1 MRDDLDVALGAG
13 GGASIAIDGIKPWSA
28 RVRTDPS
35 TKLLMWLTIA
45 VVLLIAWAA
54 LFSIDRITRGSGR
67 VLPSVQNQVVQHLE
81 GGIVSQLVVREGDR
95 VKKGQVLMRLSN
107 QFTSAELD
115 NAQTDVVAKR
125 MSLARLEA
133 EASGARSFAPP
144 AALAA
149 RAPDLAASETALF
162 NSRRAEIEQQL
173 GVIDDQLS
181 GRRAE
186 AATLRARLNN
196 LRSEEAMQIAQLGR
210 FEKALAADAV
220 SEHEVMERRTDLQQ
234 LRTRIAD
241 AANSIPQTM
250 AAIAEGEARRRES
263 WARFV
268 SESAEK
274 ATPLRIELSKAG
286 NALGAFKDRQTREEI
301 RAPMDGVVN
310 KIYVQTVGGVVRGGE
325 PLFEIV
331 PVEQSVMIEA
341 RVAPKDRG
349 RIRAGLPATVKISA
363 YEFANYGGPEAEVVD
378 ISPDVLQDQKGDVF
392 YRVRLKANTR
402 KFGKDKP
409 VIPGMTAEV
418 DIRAGGQTVLDY
430 LLSPI
435 RDVGDNAFRQ

>member
-1 MRDDLDVALGAG
+1 MNDFMSAATP
-13 GGASIAIDGIKPWSA
+13 IDGLNPWSA
-28 RVRTDPS
+28 RVRTDPAA
-35 TKLLMWLTIA
+35 KLLIVLATA
-45 VVLLIAWAA
+45 LALLIGWAA

-81 GGIVSQLVVREGDR
+81 GGIVAQVTVREGDR
-95 VKKGQVLMRLSN
+95 VKKGEVLMRLSN
-107 QFTSAELD
+107 QFTSAELN
-115 NAQTDVVAKR
+115 NAQTDVTAR
-125 MSLARLEA
+125 RLSLARMEA
-133 EASGARSFAPP
+133 EAAGARRFTPP
-144 AALAA
+144 AELVA
-149 RAPDLAASETALF
+149 RSPEMAASEQSLF
-162 NSRRAEIEQQL
+162 QSRRAEIDQQL

-186 AATLRARLNN
+186 LATLRARLDN
-196 LRSEEAMQIAQLGR
+196 LRAEERLQMTQLAT

-220 SEHEVMERRTDLQQ
+220 SEHEVMERKTSLQQ

-241 AANSIPQTM
+241 AANSIPQTQ
-250 AAIAEGEARRRES
+250 AAIAEGEARRREA

-268 SESAEK
+268 SEGAEK
-274 ATPLRIELSKAG
+274 AAPLRLELSKAG
-286 NALGAFKDRQTREEI
+286 NALGAYTDRQSREEI

-310 KIYVQTVGGVVRGGE
+310 KIFVQTVGGVVRGGE

-349 RIRAGLPATVKISA
+349 RIHAGLPAIVKVSA
-363 YEFANYGGPEAEVVD
+363 YEFATYGGLDAKVVD
-378 ISPDVLQDQKGDVF
+378 ISPDVLQDPKGEVY
-392 YRVRLKANTR
+392 YRVRLRADTK

-435 RDVGDNAFRQ
+435 RGVGDNAFRQ